1 MRSEGTGK
9 KRARGLPAATLAVAF
24 TMAAGMS
31 AQADAPST
39 VDAAVAA
46 AGHRIE
52 VLATGSRISG
62 ANGMQVGPDGRLY
75 VASVVGSELLVLDTA
90 DGRVVRR
97 FTHADGVEGPDDVA
111 FAPDGSVY
119 WTSILS
125 GEVAGFRPDGTR
137 VVAARIGPGVNPLT
151 FSPSGRL
158 FVAQCFFG
166 TGLFE
171 VDPDGVEPPRV
182 IRDDLGPRCGLN
194 GMDWGPDGRLYG
206 PRWFRGE
213 VVSIDVDTG
222 EMRTELTGVQVPAAV
237 KFDSTGRL
245 HVLDTLAGQV
255 LRVKGGAG
263 GAVRTVS
270 QDAEVV
276 ARFPPGLDNFAFDS
290 ADTLYVSSF
299 VDGFV
304 ARVNADGTQT
314 MLSPAGMS
322 SPGGVAVR
330 ITAEGVE
337 AVVADLQALRGFDAS
352 SGKVHFTEANVLG
365 VSPMGT
371 ALNVSIDGEHLVLA
385 SWVDND
391 VRVWSQREQR
401 VVERHEGLQEPV
413 AAVRFGGGL
422 AIAEHKAGRVILMQA
437 DGQFRVLASG
447 LAAPTGLVVR
457 GDDLY
462 LTERSQGMLLR
473 LVTDGAPLAR
483 PETVIDGLA
492 APEGV
497 ALYRDG
503 FAIVEAG
510 TGAVTVV
517 DGEGRRTT
525 VATLPVGLPAGSA
538 AQPPS
543 FVFNGIASMGDG
555 ALIVTDER
563 SRALLRIVPVS
574 P

>member
-237 KFDSTGRL
+237 KFDSRGRL

-255 LRVKGGAG
+255 LRVKGGAE

>member
-1 MRSEGTGK
+1 
-9 KRARGLPAATLAVAF
+9 
-24 TMAAGMS
+24 
-31 AQADAPST
+31 
-39 VDAAVAA
+39 
-46 AGHRIE
+46 
-52 VLATGSRISG
+52 
-62 ANGMQVGPDGRLY
+62 
-75 VASVVGSELLVLDTA
+75 
-90 DGRVVRR
+90 
-97 FTHADGVEGPDDVA
+97 
-111 FAPDGSVY
+111 
-119 WTSILS
+119 
-125 GEVAGFRPDGTR
+125 
-137 VVAARIGPGVNPLT
+137 
-151 FSPSGRL
+151 
-158 FVAQCFFG
+158 
-166 TGLFE
+166 
-171 VDPDGVEPPRV
+171 
-182 IRDDLGPRCGLN
+182 
-194 GMDWGPDGRLYG
+194 
-206 PRWFRGE
+206 
-213 VVSIDVDTG
+213 
-222 EMRTELTGVQVPAAV
+222 V

-255 LRVKGGAG
+255 LRVKGGAE

>member
-222 EMRTELTGVQVPAAV
+222 EMRTELAGVQVPAAV

-255 LRVKGGAG
+255 LRVKGGAE